1 MSVPQPPPIKNWP
14 HTFDN
19 KYVFKRLGIAERPDD
34 QQAVQDLA
42 QEVFDVAAIEAD
54 KDGRPVD
61 RLFRSINSRNKI
73 LYEWRR
79 RLPRLPAA
87 VSNHV
92 TDSELLT
99 GALYKYL
106 NCVQDDLVKDFD
118 RRQNQPS
125 QPQLA
130 YKTVQ
135 KPAQQKKAQQETP
148 ETTKHA
154 EEPERSVQNQ
164 PEQQKTFD
172 YTRPYIVPNGDVQI
186 IRADHPD
193 MPIAIRMSDFLND
206 QENPQN
212 ICPNGDWVNIA
223 NIRFEMFRENL
234 AQEGF
239 LQGGDTIWLH
249 HLSLDQINTAL
260 IANPQAG
267 EVRLASFNLASTI
280 LRTIREHWPRLR
292 NPSPDPFV
300 GDKRSPLPR
309 PNMTI
314 IIRSKVVRGG
324 ALPAN
329 QPGIARPT
337 EKMGGNKITPNR
349 HVEQVARYAA
359 ERHSKTKR
367 KRAEAEAASGAE
379 GEPEAAPAAQ
389 RKRLEAAPGT
399 ATVPAAGIAPGP
411 GTVPAIQQPQEVT
424 ADDTAM
430 RALLGPEVFEELR
443 SAREEN
449 AEQQPQGGN
458 DDDSGFLGLLD
469 VASFNESGVVGD
481 DSAALQAFF
490 EGNEWV
496 GEPMEE
502 D

>member
-148 ETTKHA
+148 ETTNHA

-164 PEQQKTFD
+164 PEQQKKFD

-193 MPIAIRMSDFLND
+193 MPIAIRMSDFLYD

-314 IIRSKVVRGG
+314 IIRSKVVRGKIS
-324 ALPAN
+324 LF
-329 QPGIARPT
+329 IRFDCRKT
-337 EKMGGNKITPNR
+337 E
-349 HVEQVARYAA
+349 Y
-359 ERHSKTKR
+359 
-367 KRAEAEAASGAE
+367 
-379 GEPEAAPAAQ
+379 
-389 RKRLEAAPGT
+389 
-399 ATVPAAGIAPGP
+399 
-411 GTVPAIQQPQEVT
+411 
-424 ADDTAM
+424 
-430 RALLGPEVFEELR
+430 
-443 SAREEN
+443 
-449 AEQQPQGGN
+449 
-458 DDDSGFLGLLD
+458 
-469 VASFNESGVVGD
+469 
-481 DSAALQAFF
+481 
-490 EGNEWV
+490 
-496 GEPMEE
+496 
-502 D
+502 